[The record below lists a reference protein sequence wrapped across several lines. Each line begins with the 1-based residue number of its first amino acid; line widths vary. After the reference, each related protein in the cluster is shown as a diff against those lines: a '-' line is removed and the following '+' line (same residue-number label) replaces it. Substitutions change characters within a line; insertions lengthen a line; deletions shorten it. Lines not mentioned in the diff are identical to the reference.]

1 MPERPSAARALRTRI
16 TAPELRE
23 MKQAGEPIVMLTA
36 YDFPFARLVD
46 AAGVDV
52 VLVGD
57 TLGAVVQGFETTL
70 PVTLDQMVYHTRM
83 VTSACRRALVA
94 SDLPFGSYQQG
105 PEQAVESAI
114 RLVKEG
120 GAQAVK
126 LEGGGAIADAIGSIV
141 AAGLPVFSHL
151 GLTPQAYHRMG
162 GHRVQG
168 RDAAGRERLL
178 ADARAIERAGAS
190 AVVLEGIP
198 LDLAREITD
207 ALGIPTI
214 GIGAG
219 PYCDGQVLVLHD
231 LLGLTQRP
239 PRFAKAYASLASEVA
254 RAAAAYVSE
263 VKAGAFPTEAHAY
276 RQQGEPS

>member
-1 MPERPSAARALRTRI
+1 VI
-16 TAPELRE
+16 
-23 MKQAGEPIVMLTA
+23 
-36 YDFPFARLVD
+36 
-46 AAGVDV
+46 
-52 VLVGD
+52 
-57 TLGAVVQGFETTL
+57 QGFETTL
-70 PVTLDQMVYHTRM
+70 PVTLDQMVYHTRI
-83 VTSACRRALVA
+83 VTSACRRALVVG
-94 SDLPFGSYQQG
+94 DLPFGSYQQG
-105 PEQAVESAI
+105 PGQAVESAV

-126 LEGGGAIADAIGSIV
+126 LEGGAAVAGCIEAIV
-141 AAGLPVFSHL
+141 AAEIPVFAHV

-168 RDAAGRERLL
+168 RDSDGRERLL
-178 ADARAIERAGAS
+178 ADAHAIERAGAS

-254 RAAAAYVSE
+254 RATVAYVAE

-276 RQQGEPS
+276 GPPGARS

>member
-1 MPERPSAARALRTRI
+1 MSDLPSATRAPRARI
-16 TAPELRE
+16 TAPELRQ
-23 MKQAGEPIVMLTA
+23 MKLAGEPIVMLTA

-57 TLGAVVQGFETTL
+57 TLGAVVQGHETTL
-70 PVTLDQMVYHTRM
+70 PVTLEQMLYHTRI
-83 VTSACRRALVA
+83 VTSACRRALVVG
-94 SDLPFGSYQQG
+94 DLPFGSYQQG
-105 PEQAVESAI
+105 PRQAVESAV

-126 LEGGGAIADAIGSIV
+126 LEGGAAVALSIEAIV
-141 AAGLPVFSHL
+141 AAELPVFAHL

-178 ADARAIERAGAS
+178 ADARSIESAGAC

-198 LDLAREITD
+198 VDLAREITD

-231 LLGLTQRP
+231 LLGLTERP

-254 RAAAAYVSE
+254 RAAVAYVAE

-276 RQQGEPS
+276 PKPEARS